1 MINLYK
7 RLTFLSIHLSN
18 THLSTSFVHNHPRH
32 HCQYSPSDIRSITM
46 SATEP
51 SAAACTP
58 GGRCVPCESLDESH
72 LLIKEQLTSELKVMK
87 LWALSDDGIKMT
99 KSYTAR
105 NFQAAMDSI
114 NAIGSIAE
122 RENHHPD
129 FHLTGYRNVEIV
141 LYTHSL
147 GKIS

>member
-1 MINLYK
+1 
-7 RLTFLSIHLSN
+7 
-18 THLSTSFVHNHPRH
+18 
-32 HCQYSPSDIRSITM
+32 
-46 SATEP
+46 
-51 SAAACTP
+51 
-58 GGRCVPCESLDESH
+58 
-72 LLIKEQLTSELKVMK
+72 MK

-147 GKIS
+147 GGISANDIALAKMIDAEVDIIYSPKWLKSHPEAAK